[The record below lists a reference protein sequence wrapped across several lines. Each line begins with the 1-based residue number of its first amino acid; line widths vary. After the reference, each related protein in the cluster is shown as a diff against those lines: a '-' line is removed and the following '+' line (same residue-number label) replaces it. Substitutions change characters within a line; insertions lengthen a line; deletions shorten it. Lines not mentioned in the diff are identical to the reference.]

1 MGGHVRVE
9 RDGALGWIVFDHPER
24 HNAISAQMW
33 HEIPAAVRSLEDDAA
48 VRVVILRGAGER
60 AFVAG
65 ADISEFQ
72 SQRSGESAVATYDR
86 VSGIAFAALAGLAKP
101 LLAQIR
107 GYCIGG
113 GVAIALTADVRY
125 AADDARLGVPAARL
139 GLGYHLGGL
148 EALSHV
154 VGYAAAKEI
163 MFTARRYTAE
173 EALRMGL
180 VNAVVPADEL
190 DALVRERAGAIAA
203 NAPLTVRSAKLSI
216 NQLARE
222 PGARDLDAVNAS
234 VRACFASEDYA
245 EGVRAFLEKRPPAF
259 RGK

>member
-1 MGGHVRVE
+1 MGGQVRTE

-33 HEIPAAVRSLEDDAA
+33 SEIPPAARALEEDDAI
-48 VRVVILRGAGER
+48 RVVILRGEGER

-72 SQRSGESAVATYDR
+72 SQRTGESAVEAYDR
-86 VSGIAFAALAGLAKP
+86 SSGRAFAALAGLSKP

-113 GVAIALTADVRY
+113 GLAIALAADVRY
-125 AADDARLGVPAARL
+125 AAEDARFAIPAARL

-148 EALSHV
+148 EALARV

-163 MFTARRYTAE
+163 MFTARRYDAA

-180 VNAVVPADEL
+180 VNAVDQP
-190 DALVRERAGAIAA
+190 AGA
-203 NAPLTVRSAKLSI
+203 
-216 NQLARE
+216 
-222 PGARDLDAVNAS
+222 
-234 VRACFASEDYA
+234 
-245 EGVRAFLEKRPPAF
+245 
-259 RGK
+259 